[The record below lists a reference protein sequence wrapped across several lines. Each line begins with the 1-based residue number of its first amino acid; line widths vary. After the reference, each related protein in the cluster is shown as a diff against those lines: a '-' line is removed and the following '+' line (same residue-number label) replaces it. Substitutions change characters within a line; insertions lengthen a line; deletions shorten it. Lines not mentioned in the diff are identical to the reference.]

1 MNIWVLKKKKEDGEN
16 IIEIEFNEEFFEI
29 VFVIIEEKND

>member
-16 IIEIEFNEEFFEI
+16 IIEVEFNEEFFEI

>member
-29 VFVIIEEKND
+29 VFVIIEEKDD

>member
-16 IIEIEFNEEFFEI
+16 IIEVEFNEEFFEI
-29 VFVIIEEKND
+29 VFVIIEEKDD